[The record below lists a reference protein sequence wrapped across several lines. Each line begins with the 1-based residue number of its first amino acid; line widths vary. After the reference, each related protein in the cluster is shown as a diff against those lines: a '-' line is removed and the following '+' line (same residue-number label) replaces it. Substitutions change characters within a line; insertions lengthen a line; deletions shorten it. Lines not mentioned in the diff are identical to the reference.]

1 MKNVD
6 SFKNQLNNC
15 GFFSET
21 MDLKKKKESTL
32 LTLAMR
38 ISTEN
43 SVFVLGI

>member
-1 MKNVD
+1 MNNVD

-21 MDLKKKKESTL
+21 VDLKKKESTL
-32 LTLAMR
+32 LTLDMR